1 MKWFSSSI
9 LCELAANNLGFG
21 LALAEIYQTL
31 EVREMVD
38 VRQFCSERLE
48 F

>member
-1 MKWFSSSI
+1 MKWFSSAM
-9 LCELAANNLGFG
+9 LGVLAANNLGIG
-21 LALAEIYQTL
+21 LVLAEIYQTL

-38 VRQFCSERLE
+38 VRQFCSEMLE